1 VSARA
6 INTVRAPQPRGSYNQ
21 AIACGNLLFLSGQTP
36 RNLDGRPLSHLSFE
50 NQARRALDNLKAIAE
65 AGSFTLENA
74 VKVTVYLRD
83 LANAAAFDAVYRDY
97 VSQPWPARTLVQSN
111 FTDFELEV
119 DAILWHSPSN
129 SEQPLS
135 TLPAF

>member
-6 INTVRAPQPRGSYNQ
+6 INTVRAPQPKGSYNQ

-36 RNLDGRPLSHLSFE
+36 RDLDGTPLSHLPFE
-50 NQARRALDNLKAIAE
+50 GQARRALDNLKAVAE
-65 AGSFTLENA
+65 AANSTLAMA

-97 VSQPWPARTLVQSN
+97 VAQPFPARTLVQSN
-111 FTDFELEV
+111 FIDFELEV
-119 DAILWHSPSN
+119 DAILCHLPSN
-129 SEQPLS
+129 GE
-135 TLPAF
+135 